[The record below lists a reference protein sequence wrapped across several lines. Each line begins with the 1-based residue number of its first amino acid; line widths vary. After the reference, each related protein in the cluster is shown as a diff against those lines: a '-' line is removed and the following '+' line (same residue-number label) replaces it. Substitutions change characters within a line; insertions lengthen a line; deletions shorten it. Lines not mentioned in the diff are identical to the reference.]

1 MPTQHDFAIV
11 GAGFSGAVLAR
22 ELVTRLD
29 VKVLVIDERAHV
41 AGNCHTERDSRT
53 GVLVH
58 SYGPH
63 IFNTNRED
71 VWRYVNRYATFRPF
85 TNRVK
90 AVSRTGVYSLPVNL
104 LTINQF
110 FRRTF
115 SPVEAR
121 EFIASRAEKT
131 NRKPR
136 NFEEQALQMIGREL
150 YEEFFYGYTRK
161 QWGCEPTELPASI
174 LKRLPVRFNYDDNYY
189 ATRFQGMPE
198 EGYTALVSR
207 ILDHPGIEVRLGQS
221 YDSGIEEDSRHVFY
235 TGPIDRFFNYDL
247 GPLGY
252 RTVQFERGEA
262 HGDYQGNAV
271 INYTSWDVPYTRV
284 HEHKHFAPWEEH
296 EKTVFFHETSK
307 ETEVHD
313 TPYYPKRLEGDMGR
327 IARYQEL
334 ASRRPNVSFLGRLG
348 TYRYLNMDQAI
359 GEAMDFAEAT
369 ITRIQGG
376 ERIACFHQSA
386 LAQ

>member
-1 MPTQHDFAIV
+1 MSTQHDFAVV

-22 ELVTRLD
+22 ELATRLC
-29 VKVLVIDERAHV
+29 VKVLVIDERTHV
-41 AGNCHTERDSRT
+41 AGNCHTERDGRT

-58 SYGPH
+58 RYGPH

-71 VWRYVNRYATFRPF
+71 VWHYVNRYGAFRPF

-90 AVSRTGVYSLPVNL
+90 AVSRSGVYSLPVNL

-110 FRRTF
+110 FRRNFNPT
-115 SPVEAR
+115 EAR

-161 QWGCEPTELPASI
+161 QWGCEPRELPASI

-207 ILDHPGIEVRLGQS
+207 ILDHSGIEVRLGEA
-221 YDSGIEEDSRHVFY
+221 YDSAIEGDSRHVFY
-235 TGPIDRFFNYDL
+235 TGPIDRLFNYVL

-252 RTVQFERGEA
+252 RTVLFQRGEA
-262 HGDYQGNAV
+262 DGDYQGNAV
-271 INYTSWDVPYTRV
+271 INYTSNDVPYTRV

-296 EKTVFFHETSK
+296 ERTVFFHETSK
-307 ETEVHD
+307 ETEARD
-313 TPYYPKRLEGDMGR
+313 TPYYPKRLEGDLGR
-327 IARYQEL
+327 LVQYQEL
-334 ASRRPNVSFLGRLG
+334 ASQRRNVSFLGRLG

-359 GEAMDFAEAT
+359 GEALDFADAT
-369 ITRIQGG
+369 IRRIEGG
-376 ERIACFHQSA
+376 ERIASFHEPV
-386 LAQ
+386 LAK